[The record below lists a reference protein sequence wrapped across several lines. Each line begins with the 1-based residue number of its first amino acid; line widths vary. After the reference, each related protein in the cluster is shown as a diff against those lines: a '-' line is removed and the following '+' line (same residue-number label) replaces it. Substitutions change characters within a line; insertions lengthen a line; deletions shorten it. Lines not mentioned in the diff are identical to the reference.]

1 MALPRPD
8 RDRPARE
15 QAGRAARLPAY
26 VVAAVLL
33 SGLAPVRPAAA
44 ESAVEV
50 RVQITPRHATI
61 LSSEIAGKISELPF
75 REGEAFEKGQEIAS
89 LDCDSYRARLQLTDA
104 KVSGAERKLEAIRLL
119 DQRKAVGR
127 IDVDLAASEFDAAK
141 AEQQMAAK
149 DVSRCIVHAPFS
161 GRIAELRVKRH
172 QYVAAGEPLA
182 DILNE
187 RELEIELLVPS
198 RWIAWLKA
206 GTRFTTRIEELQRDY
221 PAEVTRIVPRID
233 PVSQTVKLYGTIM
246 GAHAELVAGMSGIA
260 QLTAPPRAP

>member
-1 MALPRPD
+1 MASPRPD
-8 RDRPARE
+8 RDGPARAR
-15 QAGRAARLPAY
+15 AGRAVRFPAN
-26 VVAAVLL
+26 VVAAALL
-33 SGLAPVRPAAA
+33 SGLTPVLPAAA

-89 LDCDSYRARLQLTDA
+89 LDCDSYRARLQLADA

-127 IDVDLAASEFDAAK
+127 IDVDLAGSEFDAAK

-149 DVSRCIVHAPFS
+149 DVSRCTVHAPFS
-161 GRIAELRVKRH
+161 GRIAELRVKRY
-172 QYVAAGEPLA
+172 QYVASGEPLA

-198 RWIAWLKA
+198 RWISWLTV
-206 GTRFTTRIEELQRDY
+206 GTTFTTRIEELQRDY

-233 PVSQTVKLYGTIM
+233 PVSQTVKLYGRIA
-246 GAHAELVAGMSGIA
+246 GDRPELVAGMSGA
-260 QLTAPPRAP
+260 ARLAAPARAP